1 MMYGVLNYFVEKV
14 VCLASINYSLI
25 HTLKMLGSVLETDAL
40 VLTACA
46 RTAESN
52 PYDNFMFT

>member
-1 MMYGVLNYFVEKV
+1 
-14 VCLASINYSLI
+14 
-25 HTLKMLGSVLETDAL
+25 MLGSVLETDAL

-52 PYDNFMFT
+52 PYDNFMFACFSKEKEIFDPIDFETLMSLNL